1 MLKVNKRIG
10 VFETNSSSSHSVSV
24 AMAENDKVLKCH
36 LDVTEE
42 DGEKIIYIEPGEFE
56 WETESYSDAETKLS
70 YLITYLFE
78 FVKKDNIHL
87 SLLHNLGTEKK
98 ELYDKLE
105 RIVCDFCDA
114 DRISVCSINNS
125 WNPFG
130 SIDHQSTDVA
140 INVLNEDDDYILNFI
155 FNPNSVLYTDN
166 DNH

>member
-1 MLKVNKRIG
+1 MLINKRIG

-24 AMAENDKVLKCH
+24 ALAENDKVLKCR
-36 LDVTEE
+36 LPITDEE
-42 DGEKIIYIEPGEFE
+42 GKKVIYVDPGEFE
-56 WETESYSDAETKLS
+56 WEIESYSDAETKLS
-70 YLITYLFE
+70 YLITVLFE
-78 FVKKDNIHL
+78 LVKKDKMHL
-87 SLLHNLGTEKK
+87 SLLHNLGTKKK

-105 RIVCDFCDA
+105 RIVCDFCGA
-114 DRISVCSINNS
+114 DEIIVRSINDS

-140 INVLNEDDDYILNFI
+140 LNVLNEDDDYILNFI